1 MISKILL
8 WFNFGY
14 LSRREAEKAVRILIE
29 DRLTDYKKYTEI
41 G

>member
-8 WFNFGY
+8 WFSFGY
-14 LSRREAEKAVRILIE
+14 LSRREADRALRILIE